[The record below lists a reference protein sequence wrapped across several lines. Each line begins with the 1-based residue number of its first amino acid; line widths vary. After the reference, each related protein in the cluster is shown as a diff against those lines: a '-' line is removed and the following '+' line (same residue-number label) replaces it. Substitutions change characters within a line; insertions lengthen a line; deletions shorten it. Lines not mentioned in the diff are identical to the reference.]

1 MLVYQRVEG
10 SPFDNVPRIDVPG
23 LTADDIVEAVRYSR
37 KQPWR
42 DEK

>member
-10 SPFDNVPRIDVPG
+10 SPFDDVPRIDVPG